1 MIVLYYYIA
10 TSASGIAR
18 RNDVYYY
25 SVNSKGIDMDMT
37 QQVQSNIRLPEELY
51 ESIKRL
57 AEEQVRSIN
66 GQIVVLL
73 RDAIAQQEGRAQNG

>member
-1 MIVLYYYIA
+1 
-10 TSASGIAR
+10 
-18 RNDVYYY
+18 
-25 SVNSKGIDMDMT
+25 MDMT

-73 RDAIAQQEGRAQNG
+73 RDAIAQQQDRAQGGQVKTST